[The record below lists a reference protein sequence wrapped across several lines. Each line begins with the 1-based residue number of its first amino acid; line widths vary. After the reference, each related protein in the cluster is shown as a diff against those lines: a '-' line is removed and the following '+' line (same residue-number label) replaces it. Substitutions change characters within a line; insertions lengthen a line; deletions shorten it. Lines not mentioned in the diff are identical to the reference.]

1 LEHQMSEVD
10 ESKSDS
16 AEVKSPWT
24 PKVRRLLEDWRKRAD
39 DASKTHYAQASRL
52 SALNLI
58 LGIPV
63 VVLTTFVGTSVFAT
77 LQDPVNTG
85 MRIVV
90 GVVSVAA
97 AVLASLQ
104 TFLSFAERAEK
115 HRQAAERWAAMRREI
130 TEILALHPSYLATRG
145 DPKNYLDDLRKRM
158 DEIAAESP
166 EMSGRRWK
174 RALEQEQADEQPAEH
189 KTGGRTPT

>member
-1 LEHQMSEVD
+1 MSEVD

-24 PKVRRLLEDWRKRAD
+24 PKVRRLLEDWRERAD

-77 LQDPVNTG
+77 LQDPVNTA

-90 GVVSVAA
+90 GVVSPDRSSWACLR
-97 AVLASLQ
+97 AVL
-104 TFLSFAERAEK
+104 
-115 HRQAAERWAAMRREI
+115 I
-130 TEILALHPSYLATRG
+130 
-145 DPKNYLDDLRKRM
+145 N
-158 DEIAAESP
+158 
-166 EMSGRRWK
+166 
-174 RALEQEQADEQPAEH
+174 
-189 KTGGRTPT
+189 

>member
-1 LEHQMSEVD
+1 MSEVD

-24 PKVRRLLEDWRKRAD
+24 PKVRRLLEDWRERAD
-39 DASKTHYAQASRL
+39 DASKTNYAQASRL

-77 LQDPVNTG
+77 LQDPVNTA

-90 GVVSVAA
+90 GVVSVTA

-145 DPKNYLDDLRKRM
+145 DPKSYLDDLRKRM
-158 DEIAAESP
+158 DEVAAESP

-174 RALEQEQADEQPAEH
+174 RALEQEQADAQSAAH

>member
-1 LEHQMSEVD
+1 MSNLD
-10 ESKSDS
+10 EGKSDNT
-16 AEVKSPWT
+16 EVKSPWT
-24 PKVRRLLEDWRKRAD
+24 SKVRRLLEDWLERAD
-39 DASKTHYAQASRL
+39 ATSKIHYAQSNRL
-52 SALNLI
+52 SALKLI

-77 LQDPVNTG
+77 LQEPVNTG

-115 HRQAAERWAAMRREI
+115 HRQAAERWAAIRREI
-130 TEILALHPSYLATRG
+130 TEILALHPSYLATHG

-158 DEIAAESP
+158 DEVAAESP
-166 EMSGRRWK
+166 EMPGRRWA
-174 RALEQEQADEQPAEH
+174 RALAQTQADNQATDR
-189 KTGGRTPT
+189 KTGG

>member
-1 LEHQMSEVD
+1 MSNVD
-10 ESKSDS
+10 EGKSDS
-16 AEVKSPWT
+16 AEMKSPWT
-24 PKVRRLLEDWRKRAD
+24 PKVRRLLEDWRERAD
-39 DASKTHYAQASRL
+39 ATSKIHYAQANQL

-77 LQDPVNTG
+77 LQEPVNTG
-85 MRIVV
+85 MRILV
-90 GVVSVAA
+90 GVVSVTA

-158 DEIAAESP
+158 DEIAAESQ
-166 EMSGRRWK
+166 EMPGRRWAH
-174 RALEQEQADEQPAEH
+174 ALQHTQTGDESVER
-189 KTGGRTPT
+189 KTGG